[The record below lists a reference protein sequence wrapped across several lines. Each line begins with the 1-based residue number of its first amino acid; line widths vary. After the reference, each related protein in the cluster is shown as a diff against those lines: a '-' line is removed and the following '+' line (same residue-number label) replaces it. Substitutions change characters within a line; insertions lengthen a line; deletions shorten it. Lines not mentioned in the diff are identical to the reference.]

1 MEPSNIAQL
10 ITSVGFPIFAC
21 CVAAY
26 YIMYISDKNREEVA
40 ELNKQHQEEMM
51 KVTEAIN
58 NNTLVITK
66 LYEKL
71 NGGVMNE

>member
-1 MEPSNIAQL
+1 MGPSEIAQL
-10 ITSVGFPIFAC
+10 ITSVGFPIVAC
-21 CVAAY
+21 CASAY
-26 YIMYISDKNREEVA
+26 YIKYISDKNREEVA

-66 LYEKL
+66 LCEKL
-71 NGGVMNE
+71 NGGVME